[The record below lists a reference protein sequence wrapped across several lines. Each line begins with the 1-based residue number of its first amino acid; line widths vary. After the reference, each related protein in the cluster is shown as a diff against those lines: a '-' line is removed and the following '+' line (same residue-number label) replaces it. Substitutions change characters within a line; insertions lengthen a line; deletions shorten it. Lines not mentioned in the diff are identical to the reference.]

1 MAKLAVIALLFVAG
15 ILLRRIGWLDARH
28 GVRMLRIVANI
39 GLPALIIGAIGSVPR
54 QPGLLALPAS
64 AVAGHADRRCP
75 RRRDRSAPRARAA
88 GRPARWW

>member
-39 GLPALIIGAIGSVPR
+39 GLPALIIGAIGSV
-54 QPGLLALPAS
+54 
-64 AVAGHADRRCP
+64 
-75 RRRDRSAPRARAA
+75 RS
-88 GRPARWW
+88 GSC